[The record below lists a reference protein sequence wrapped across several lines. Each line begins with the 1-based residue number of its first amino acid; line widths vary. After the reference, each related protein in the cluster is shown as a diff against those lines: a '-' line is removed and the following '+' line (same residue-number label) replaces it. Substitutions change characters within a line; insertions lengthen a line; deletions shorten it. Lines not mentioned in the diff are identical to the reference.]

1 MFILLVLV
9 ITLAFAHELQH
20 TVHREGRCL
29 VVSFFFPD
37 NTKFSYEKYEV
48 YKDGERFPF
57 QVGRTDA
64 LGRVV
69 FCPAWSGIWKVKTIS
84 EDGHGAEVSIS
95 FEGESVEERG
105 KNLFERY
112 EKVFVGVGIL
122 LGIFGFF
129 ELFIRRLRG

>member
-1 MFILLVLV
+1 MFILLV
-9 ITLAFAHELQH
+9 IMLAFAHELQH
-20 TVHREGRCL
+20 SVHREGKCL
-29 VVSFFFPD
+29 TVSFFFPD

-48 YKDGERFPF
+48 YKDGEKLPF

-69 FCPAWSGIWKVKTIS
+69 FCPGSSGVWKVKTMS
-84 EDGHGAEVSIS
+84 EDGHGSEVSID
-95 FEGESVEERG
+95 FEGGLVEERG

-112 EKVFVGVGIL
+112 EKVFIGVGIL

-129 ELFIRRLRG
+129 ELFIRRLRR